1 MDHEETGYSNDD
13 NGRRE
18 PSAIEIDPTQDK
30 RWDELEAVGKAVVYE
45 NRNWKNRTYVLLCN
59 EQEARPFFPD
69 AKEGTRFELKRCG
82 GLVSGANVHVQG
94 WTTQRLW
101 VKTDANASVAFPVL
115 AHEAFH
121 AASFA
126 LRERQIPLD
135 MRGIGASQCLS
146 YYVDDFLQE
155 TLPPLEKLLGVSG
168 ADLPRKGTRRDRL
181 VRRAAKD
188 RVLAKMSEL
197 GISFLHED
205 KTWKACITTVMGN
218 VEDIKDSLSLALR
231 ANLDEMSETSGF
243 AMVSTVSSQALVWAD
258 PSQGARKAFAS
269 LAQGA
274 VSAAGCILANCG
286 VDVDVSRT
294 GASECVAY
302 FIEHFLENIQPW
314 FLARFA
320 GTLKVPGPGAA
331 E

>member
-13 NGRRE
+13 NGRHK
-18 PSAIEIDPTQDK
+18 PSAVEIDPTQDK
-30 RWDELEAVGKAVVYE
+30 HWNELAAVGKALVYE

-69 AKEGTRFELKRCG
+69 SKEGSRFELKRCG
-82 GLVSGANVHVQG
+82 GLVASVDVRVQG
-94 WTTQRLW
+94 WTTQRMW
-101 VKTDANASVAFPVL
+101 IKTDAGRGLPFPVL

-126 LRERQIPLD
+126 LRNQQIPLD
-135 MRGIGASQCLS
+135 MRGIGASQCLGFF
-146 YYVDDFLQE
+146 VDDILSQ
-155 TLPPLEKLLGVSG
+155 TLPHLEKLLGVSG

-188 RVLAKMSEL
+188 RVLDKMSEL

-205 KTWKACITTVMGN
+205 KTWKACITTVLGN
-218 VEDIKDSLSLALR
+218 AEDIKDSLGLALR
-231 ANLDEMSETSGF
+231 ANLDEMGETSGF

-258 PSQGARKAFAS
+258 PSQGARRAFTS

-274 VSAAGCILANCG
+274 ISAAGTILANCG

-302 FIEHFLENIQPW
+302 FIEHFLENIKPW
-314 FLARFA
+314 FLSRFA
-320 GTLKVPGPGAA
+320 ETLKLPGKAN
-331 E
+331 